1 MHDVLLA
8 ATRRA
13 RILEQVQLRRS
24 VRVADLADE
33 FGVSPMTVRRDIE
46 ALDASGQVQRVHGGA
61 RLPATFTSQEPLPQE
76 KSGRNRLEKVAIARC
91 AAELVTFGGVVGISS
106 GTTTLELAREIVARP
121 EINGVTI
128 VTNAPQVAEVLRA
141 RPDLTVILVGGVR
154 TISDALVGPI
164 ATATIS
170 QLNLDVFFVGTH
182 GIDPDVG
189 VTAPNLGESETN
201 RAFMQSTSTTVVL
214 ADSSK
219 WGTRGVSTFSGFAD
233 IDVLI
238 TDTGLPSEDQQLMA
252 ESVERLLVV
261 DPETGRAERVEP
273 DETERPS

>member
-128 VTNAPQVAEVLRA
+128 VTNAPQVAEMLRA